1 MNEIRLSFKNIALS
15 FCHKIKIR
23 EKIERRGKNYRKTK
37 NDKIDIKLVLSFVYR
52 GFGIICKDYI

>member
-23 EKIERRGKNYRKTK
+23 EKIKRRGKNYRKTK

-52 GFGIICKDYI
+52 GFGII